1 MLQTIRDNAQGTIAK
16 IIVFLIIVV
25 FALWGVESIVS
36 IGGGEKPAAVV
47 GGKEITEIDIA
58 RVMEQQKE
66 NLRRQFGEQYDD
78 TLFNDAFLRE
88 SAIEQ
93 LIEQRIAAV
102 GADKLGLFASTQS
115 VDETIVGIPA
125 FQIDGRFSREQF
137 QAILRMNGWTPLSF
151 RASLE
156 EDIKVNQARA
166 GFILS
171 NIETPKNVQLTEA
184 LMNEQRRF
192 RYVEIDRAL
201 LESDIALTR
210 DDIEQFYA
218 DNQQRF
224 RTSEKVAVHYVMI
237 SRQALLDRQV
247 VEEDELQEAYQD
259 YVASVSDTEQRASS
273 HILLEWADRTE
284 QEALALAQSLQRRA
298 QAGEEFAELAKTYS
312 DDIGTRNNG
321 GSLGLTIR
329 GSFMAEYDQALYEL
343 ASVGAVSAPVKTDFG
358 YHIIRLDRIVA
369 PEVRSFAAAKADLER
384 DIRAAKAEF
393 TYALELQELANMA
406 FSARSIND
414 VASAL
419 NLPLQATAL
428 FDREQGD
435 GIAQHMRVRQAA
447 FAQDVLLD
455 REISGVIETDDGAL
469 VMALAEYEPVGVK
482 TLAEVES
489 LIVAQLTRERATEL
503 AETQAQAIIA
513 GDKTD
518 VQWTEVTT
526 RYRENAKAPRVIQ
539 QKAFAIAV
547 NEPAQ
552 VATTRGIAVVVT
564 DAIDV
569 PQWQAQDVSQ
579 DALEMGRAQWSR
591 LDMQSYQD
599 WVRNNTKIDR
609 R

>member
-47 GGKEITEIDIA
+47 GGKEVNEIDIA

-66 NLRRQFGEQYDD
+66 NLRRQFGEQYDES
-78 TLFNDAFLRE
+78 LFNETFLRE

-102 GADKLGLFASTQS
+102 GADKLGLYASTRA
-115 VDETIVGIPA
+115 VDESIVGIPA
-125 FQIDGRFSREQF
+125 FQVEGRFSRDQF
-137 QAILRMNGWTPLSF
+137 QNILRMNGWTPLSF

-171 NIETPKNVQLTEA
+171 NIETPTNVKMMEA

-201 LESDIALTR
+201 LEGQVTLSSA
-210 DDIEQFYA
+210 DIEAFYQ

-224 RTSEKVAVHYVMI
+224 RTTEKVAVHYVI
-237 SRQALLDRQV
+237 VSRQALLDQQV
-247 VEEDELQEAYQD
+247 VEDDELHDAYQD
-259 YVASVSDTEQRASS
+259 YVASASDQEQRASS
-273 HILLEWADRTE
+273 HILIEWADRTE
-284 QEALALAQSLQRRA
+284 QEALALAQTLQQRA
-298 QAGEEFAELAKTYS
+298 NAGEAFAELAKTYS

-321 GSLGLTIR
+321 GSLGLSIR

-343 ASVGAVSAPVKTDFG
+343 AKVGDVSAPVKSDFG
-358 YHIIRLDRIVA
+358 YHVIRLDRVVS
-369 PEVRSFAAAKADLER
+369 PEVRSFAEAKTDLER

-393 TYALELQELANMA
+393 TYALEMQELANMA

-414 VASAL
+414 VADVL
-419 NLPLQATAL
+419 NLPLQSSTL

-435 GIAQHMRVRQAA
+435 GIAQYMRVRQAA

-455 REISGVIETDDGAL
+455 REISAVIETEEGAL

-482 TLAEVES
+482 ALSDVES
-489 LIVAQLTRERATEL
+489 LIVSQLTRERAVEL
-503 AETQAQAIIA
+503 AEQQAQAIVA
-513 GDKTD
+513 GEAAD
-518 VQWTEVTT
+518 VKWTEVTA
-526 RYRENAKAPRVIQ
+526 RYHEGANAPRVIQ
-539 QKAFAIAV
+539 QKAFAIGI
-547 NEPAQ
+547 NQPSQ
-552 VATTRGIAVVVT
+552 VTTSRGVAVVVT

-569 PQWQAQDVSQ
+569 PEWHQQEVTSE
-579 DALEMGRAQWSR
+579 ALEMGRAQWSR

-599 WVRNNTKIDR
+599 WVRHSTKIER

>member
-16 IIVFLIIVV
+16 VIVFFIIVV

-36 IGGGEKPAAVV
+36 IGSGEKPEAVV
-47 GGKEITEIDIA
+47 GGKEINEIDIV

-78 TLFNDAFLRE
+78 TLFNETFLRE

-102 GADKLGLFASTQS
+102 GADKLGLYASTQS

-125 FQIDGRFSREQF
+125 FQVEGRFSREQF
-137 QAILRMNGWTPLSF
+137 QNILRMNGWSPLSF

-201 LESDIALTR
+201 LENDITLSQA
-210 DDIEQFYA
+210 DIEQFYA

-224 RTSEKVAVHYVMI
+224 RTSEKVAINYVMI
-237 SRQALLDRQV
+237 NRQALLERQI

-259 YVASVSDTEQRASS
+259 YVASANDKEQRASS
-273 HILLEWADRTE
+273 HILIEWAERTE
-284 QEALALAQSLQRRA
+284 QEALALARSLQTRA
-298 QAGEEFAELAKTYS
+298 QAGEDFAELAKTYS

-329 GSFMAEYDQALYEL
+329 GSFMAEYDQTLYEL
-343 ASVGAVSAPVKTDFG
+343 AAVGDVSAPVKTDFG
-358 YHIIRLDRIVA
+358 YHVIRLDRVVA
-369 PEVRSFAAAKADLER
+369 PEVRSFAEARAELER

-393 TYALELQELANMA
+393 SYALELQELANMA

-414 VASAL
+414 VATGL
-419 NLPLQATAL
+419 NLPLQTTAL

-435 GIAQHMRVRQAA
+435 GVAQHMRVRQAA

-455 REISGVIETDDGAL
+455 REISAVVETDDGAL

-489 LIVAQLTRERATEL
+489 LIVAQLTRERATSL
-503 AETQAQAIIA
+503 SAEHAQAIIV
-513 GDKTD
+513 GDKAD

-547 NEPAQ
+547 NQPVQ

-564 DAIDV
+564 DAIDM
-569 PQWQAQDVSQ
+569 PEWQSQEVSQ
-579 DALEMGRAQWSR
+579 DAVEMGRAQWSR

-599 WVRNNTKIDR
+599 WVRNHTKIER